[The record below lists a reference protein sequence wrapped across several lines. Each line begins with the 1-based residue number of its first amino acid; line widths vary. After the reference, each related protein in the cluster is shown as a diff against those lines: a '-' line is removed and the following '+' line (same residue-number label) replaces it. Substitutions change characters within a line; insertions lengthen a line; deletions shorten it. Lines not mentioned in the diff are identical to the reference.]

1 MNAPVREIY
10 TDTFEHS
17 FDEKGRIAVPAEW
30 RSENHEKRFHI
41 MPPVM
46 GQNCLKVYPV
56 SFLSEKREALK
67 GLPLNDP
74 KRKQFENLAQRVQT
88 TEWDKQGRMMVKL
101 HLRRTVALLKEVV
114 LAGSGD
120 HFEIW
125 DRKEWLERQKDG
137 GSFEEILSGL

>member
-1 MNAPVREIY
+1 MNTPIREIY

-17 FDEKGRIAVPAEW
+17 FDDKGRIAVPSEW

-41 MPPVM
+41 MPPSK
-46 GQNCLKVYPV
+46 GDHCLRVYPV

-67 GLPLNDP
+67 SLPLNDL
-74 KRKQFENLAQRVQT
+74 KRRQFESLAQRVQT
-88 TEWDKQGRMMVKL
+88 TEWDKQGRITVKP
-101 HLRRTVALLKEVV
+101 HLRRDVALLKEVV

-120 HFEIW
+120 HFEVW
-125 DRKEWLERQKDG
+125 DRKEWQQRQAGD